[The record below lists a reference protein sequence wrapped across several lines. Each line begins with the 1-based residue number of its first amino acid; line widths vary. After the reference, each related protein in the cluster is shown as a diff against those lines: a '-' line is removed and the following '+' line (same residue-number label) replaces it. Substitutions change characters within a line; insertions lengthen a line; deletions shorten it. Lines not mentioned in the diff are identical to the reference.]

1 MKWNLI
7 TIGKPALEY
16 ARLGADE
23 YLNRLHKQTD
33 IKWTIVKSLPE
44 AKSTGQFWI
53 VLDERG
59 AQLTTDGLRRKVDAL
74 EMTSH
79 KEIVVLIGG
88 ANGHSDATRTRA
100 DLLLGLSTLTLQHEM
115 ALVVFL
121 EALYR
126 VYTLKRGEPYHR

>member
-23 YLNRLHKQTD
+23 YLKRLHKQTD

>member
-16 ARLGADE
+16 ARSGAEE
-23 YLNRLHKQTD
+23 YLRRLRKQTD
-33 IKWTIVKSLPE
+33 FTWSVVKSLPA
-44 AKSTGQFWI
+44 AKPAGQFWI

-59 AQLTTDGLRRKVDAL
+59 AQLTTDALRRKVDAW
-74 EMTSH
+74 EMTGT

-88 ANGHSDATRTRA
+88 ADGHSDTTRSRA
-100 DLLLGLSTLTLQHEM
+100 DLLLGLSALTLQHEL